1 MKKLLIIALSTL
13 AFSTFAG
20 DLSAED
26 SKRIDAKLA
35 PLAKEMKAGNL
46 GATIDTMPPAFFDI
60 MAKEMGT
67 NAEALKKMLTEQSGK
82 MLENVSLEAYEYDL
96 SKAQAETSEKG
107 RDYAFIPVK
116 TTMTV
121 MGNKMSQD
129 GYMLGVEDGDE
140 WYFINWMPQ
149 YAPVVEK
156 LYPDLKDL
164 KAPK

>member
-1 MKKLLIIALSTL
+1 MKKLLIIALTTL

-20 DLSAED
+20 ELSAED

-35 PLAKEMKAGNL
+35 PLAKDMKAGNL
-46 GATIDTMPPAFFDI
+46 SATIDTMPPAFFKI

-67 NAEALKKMLTEQSGK
+67 NADDLKKLLAEQSGK
-82 MLENVSLEAYEYDL
+82 MLENVSLDTYEYDL
-96 SKAQAETSEKG
+96 SKAQAEKSEKG

-121 MGNKMSQD
+121 MGKQMSQD
-129 GYMLGVEDGDE
+129 GYVLGIEDGDE
-140 WYFINWMPQ
+140 WYFINWVPQ
-149 YAPVVEK
+149 YTPVVEK
-156 LYPDLKDL
+156 LYPDLKGL